1 MRCEN
6 AVTNPSSFSA
16 QKPSGTEEQRRAL
29 VAAAELL
36 AKVLDTTVKIPGT
49 SLYLGLDPLIGLI
62 HGLGDVL
69 ANLMGAVILGLAA
82 RLDVPRIVITRMS
95 LNLLINGVVGAVPV
109 LGDLFSVWFQSNMRN
124 AALLRDAATQPART
138 THRDWTYVVG
148 LIGGTVVLLLA
159 LVALVVWLVISLWSR
174 FAGFQ

>member
-1 MRCEN
+1 M
-6 AVTNPSSFSA
+6 TNPSSFSA

-62 HGLGDVL
+62 PGLGDVL

-109 LGDLFSVWFQSNMRN
+109 LGDLFSVWFRSNSRN
-124 AALLRDAATQPART
+124 AELLRLAAVQPARA
-138 THRDWTYVVG
+138 THRDWFYVVG
-148 LIGGTVVLLLA
+148 LIGGTVVALLGV
-159 LVALVVWLVISLWSR
+159 VALVMWLIISLWSR
-174 FAGFQ
+174 FAGIQ